1 MCKLEEQR
9 GKNDI
14 GEINR
19 AYEYGR
25 AVAETGDE

>member
-14 GEINR
+14 SKKNR
-19 AYEYGR
+19 AYESGR
-25 AVAETGDE
+25 AIAETGDE